1 MLGKIL
7 RKLKANLVGK
17 MKIIL
22 TLFLTLFI
30 QQTYALSTKDVQ
42 LYKTIFIDYRNGD
55 FRKGD
60 ESIAQLE
67 DQILMGHVQ
76 ALKLLH
82 PTKHRSSFLEL
93 RDWLDK
99 YNNQYEAKRIYTL
112 GVKRKPSGAKNPKKN
127 IYPELNEIFLLKD
140 SETPKNIS
148 NLRKIFTSKNYSKKI
163 SIYNTVRSR
172 VGRGWP
178 TGALEYLSHHE
189 KYFND
194 KEKSFLLSKIAN
206 GYYLANLD
214 DKAINILNDP
224 SFISEPYSEGLWIKG
239 LAFYRK
245 GDFQTASRQFL
256 ILSKIT
262 SSKWLSNAGAYWSF
276 LSSTKDA
283 NDNITFQ
290 ASLDALNTAC
300 EPSFNIYSI
309 LSCRIL
315 DKPIKD
321 NVFDDIEMK
330 KDLGSFLN
338 TDFGRRIQALV
349 EIGELPVAELELN
362 RLQGRSNDR
371 FKKVILGFAIKND
384 LSSMQIKTAKYLFE
398 DKAPI
403 QFLYPTPKW
412 IENFNFN
419 NIDPTIAL
427 SMMRQESQFS
437 AFAKSGK
444 SAYGL
449 MQILPSTA
457 KMVNKEYNFKSNP
470 RILFDPK
477 INVETGT
484 KYIESLLEIGYIE
497 GDLLKALISYNAGPG
512 NLSKW
517 MKKTNFNNDSFLLIE
532 SIPSRET
539 RIFVER
545 VLTNLVIYELINHN
559 SFNYADELIESNTI
573 IIKND

>member
-1 MLGKIL
+1 
-7 RKLKANLVGK
+7 

-22 TLFLTLFI
+22 TTILLFLFT
-30 QQTYALSTKDVQ
+30 QQSYALSNKDVQ
-42 LYKTIFIDYRNGD
+42 LYKTIFNDYRNGD
-55 FRKGD
+55 FKKGD
-60 ESIAQLE
+60 ESIAQLD
-67 DQILMGHVQ
+67 DQILMGHVE

-99 YNNQYEAKRIYTL
+99 YNDQYEATRIYNL
-112 GVKRKPSGAKNPKKN
+112 GVKRKPSGAANPKKN
-127 IYPELNEIFLLKD
+127 IYPELNEIFLEK
-140 SETPKNIS
+140 SEAPKTIN
-148 NLRKIFTSKNYSKKI
+148 NLRKIFTSSNYSKKI

-214 DKAINILNDP
+214 DKAINVLSDT
-224 SFISEPYSEGLWIKG
+224 SFINEPYSEGLWIKG

-262 SSKWLSNAGAYWSF
+262 NSKWLSDAGAYWSF

-290 ASLDALNTAC
+290 ASLDALDVAC
-300 EPSFNIYSI
+300 QPSFNIYSI

-321 NVFDDIEMK
+321 NLFDDIEMK
-330 KDLGSFLN
+330 KDLGFFLD
-338 TDFGRRIQALV
+338 TEFGRRIQALV

-371 FKKVILGFAIKND
+371 FKRVILGFSIKND
-384 LSSMQIKTAKYLFE
+384 LSSMQIKTAKNLFA
-398 DKAPI
+398 DSAPL

-412 IENFNFN
+412 IMDFNFN
-419 NIDPTIAL
+419 SIDPTIAL
-427 SMMRQESQFS
+427 SMIRQESQFS

-457 KMVNKEYNFKSNP
+457 KMVNKEYNFNSNP

-484 KYIESLLEIGYIE
+484 KYIESLLEIDYIQ

-545 VLTNLVIYELINHN
+545 VLTNLVIYELINEN

-573 IIKND
+573 IIK

>member
-172 VGRGWP
+172 IGRGWP

-517 MKKTNFNNDSFLLIE
+517 IKKTNFNNDSFLLIE

>member
-55 FRKGD
+55 FKKGD

-127 IYPELNEIFLLKD
+127 IYPELNEIFLLKY

-214 DKAINILNDP
+214 DKAINILDDP

-419 NIDPTIAL
+419 NIDATIAL
-427 SMMRQESQFS
+427 SMIRQESQFS

>member
-427 SMMRQESQFS
+427 SMIRQESQFS

>member
-1 MLGKIL
+1 
-7 RKLKANLVGK
+7 

-22 TLFLTLFI
+22 TTILLFLFT
-30 QQTYALSTKDVQ
+30 QQSYALSNKDVQ
-42 LYKTIFIDYRNGD
+42 LYKTIFNDYRNGD
-55 FRKGD
+55 FKKGD
-60 ESIAQLE
+60 ESVAQLD
-67 DQILMGHVQ
+67 DQILMGHVE

-93 RDWLDK
+93 RDWLEK
-99 YNNQYEAKRIYTL
+99 YNDQYEATRIYNL
-112 GVKRKPSGAKNPKKN
+112 GVKRKPSGAANPKKN
-127 IYPELNEIFLLKD
+127 IYPELNEIFLEK
-140 SETPKNIS
+140 SEAPKTIN
-148 NLRKIFTSKNYSKKI
+148 NLRKIFTSSNYSKKI

-214 DKAINILNDP
+214 DKAINVLSDT
-224 SFISEPYSEGLWIKG
+224 SFINEPYSEGLWIKG

-262 SSKWLSNAGAYWSF
+262 NSKWLSDAGAYWSF

-290 ASLDALNTAC
+290 ASLDALDVAC
-300 EPSFNIYSI
+300 QPSFNIYSI

-321 NVFDDIEMK
+321 NLFDDIEMK
-330 KDLGSFLN
+330 KDLGFFLD
-338 TDFGRRIQALV
+338 TEFGRRIQALV

-371 FKKVILGFAIKND
+371 FKKVILGFSIKND
-384 LSSMQIKTAKYLFE
+384 LSSMQIKTAKNLFA
-398 DKAPI
+398 DSAPL

-412 IENFNFN
+412 IEDFNFN
-419 NIDPTIAL
+419 SIDPTIAL
-427 SMMRQESQFS
+427 SMIRQESQFS

-484 KYIESLLEIGYIE
+484 KYIESLLEIDYIQ

-545 VLTNLVIYELINHN
+545 VLTNLVIYELINEN

-573 IIKND
+573 IIK

>member
-30 QQTYALSTKDVQ
+30 QQTHALSTKDVQ
-42 LYKTIFIDYRNGD
+42 LYKNIFIDYRNGD
-55 FRKGD
+55 FKKGD

-214 DKAINILNDP
+214 DKAINLLNDP

-321 NVFDDIEMK
+321 NVFNDVEMK
-330 KDLGSFLN
+330 KDLGSFLDN
-338 TDFGRRIQALV
+338 DFGRRIQALV
-349 EIGELPVAELELN
+349 EIGELPVAEIELN

-371 FKKVILGFAIKND
+371 FKKVILGFAFKND

-412 IENFNFN
+412 IKNFNFN

-457 KMVNKEYNFKSNP
+457 KMVNKEHNFKSNP

-559 SFNYADELIESNTI
+559 SFNYADELIELNTI

>member
-127 IYPELNEIFLLKD
+127 IYPELNEIFILKD

>member
-1 MLGKIL
+1 
-7 RKLKANLVGK
+7 

-22 TLFLTLFI
+22 TTILLFLFT
-30 QQTYALSTKDVQ
+30 QQSYALSNKDVQ
-42 LYKTIFIDYRNGD
+42 LYKTIFNDYRNGD
-55 FRKGD
+55 FKKGD
-60 ESIAQLE
+60 ESVAQLD
-67 DQILMGHVQ
+67 DQILMGHVE

-99 YNNQYEAKRIYTL
+99 YNDQYEATRIYNL
-112 GVKRKPSGAKNPKKN
+112 GVKRKPSGAVNPKKN
-127 IYPELNEIFLLKD
+127 IYPELNEIFLEK
-140 SETPKNIS
+140 SEAPKTIN
-148 NLRKIFTSKNYSKKI
+148 NLSKIFTSSNYSKKI

-214 DKAINILNDP
+214 DKAINVLSDT
-224 SFISEPYSEGLWIKG
+224 SFINEPYSEGLWIKG

-262 SSKWLSNAGAYWSF
+262 NSKWLSDAGAYWSF

-290 ASLDALNTAC
+290 ASLDALDVAC
-300 EPSFNIYSI
+300 QPSFNIYSI

-321 NVFDDIEMK
+321 NLFDDIEMK
-330 KDLGSFLN
+330 KDLGFFLD
-338 TDFGRRIQALV
+338 TEFGRRIQALV

-371 FKKVILGFAIKND
+371 FKKVILGFSIKND
-384 LSSMQIKTAKYLFE
+384 LSSMQIKTAKNLFA
-398 DKAPI
+398 DSAPL

-412 IENFNFN
+412 IEDFNFN
-419 NIDPTIAL
+419 SIDPTIAL
-427 SMMRQESQFS
+427 SMIRQESQFS

-484 KYIESLLEIGYIE
+484 KYIESLLEIDYIQ

-545 VLTNLVIYELINHN
+545 VLTNLVIYELINEN
-559 SFNYADELIESNTI
+559 SLNYADELIESNTI
-573 IIKND
+573 IIK

>member
-127 IYPELNEIFLLKD
+127 IYPELNEIFILKD

-172 VGRGWP
+172 IGRGWP

>member
-1 MLGKIL
+1 
-7 RKLKANLVGK
+7 

-22 TLFLTLFI
+22 TTILLFLFT
-30 QQTYALSTKDVQ
+30 QQSYALSNKDVQ
-42 LYKTIFIDYRNGD
+42 LYKTIFNDYRNGD
-55 FRKGD
+55 FKKGD
-60 ESIAQLE
+60 ESIAQLD
-67 DQILMGHVQ
+67 DQILMGHVE

-99 YNNQYEAKRIYTL
+99 YNDQYEATRIYNL
-112 GVKRKPSGAKNPKKN
+112 GVKRKPSGAANPKKN
-127 IYPELNEIFLLKD
+127 IYPELNEIFLEK
-140 SETPKNIS
+140 SEAPKTIN
-148 NLRKIFTSKNYSKKI
+148 NLRKIFTSNNYSKKI

-214 DKAINILNDP
+214 DKAINVLSDT
-224 SFISEPYSEGLWIKG
+224 SFINEPYSEGLWIKG

-262 SSKWLSNAGAYWSF
+262 NSKWLSDAGAYWSF

-290 ASLDALNTAC
+290 ASLDALDVAC
-300 EPSFNIYSI
+300 QPSFNIYSI

-321 NVFDDIEMK
+321 NLFDDIEMK
-330 KDLGSFLN
+330 KDLGFFLD
-338 TDFGRRIQALV
+338 TEFGRRIQALV

-371 FKKVILGFAIKND
+371 FKRVILGFSIKND
-384 LSSMQIKTAKYLFE
+384 LSSMQIKTAKNLFA
-398 DKAPI
+398 DSAPL

-412 IENFNFN
+412 IMDFNFN
-419 NIDPTIAL
+419 SIDPTIAL
-427 SMMRQESQFS
+427 SMIRQESQFS

-457 KMVNKEYNFKSNP
+457 KMVNKEYNFNSNP
-470 RILFDPK
+470 RILFYPK

-484 KYIESLLEIGYIE
+484 KYIESLLEIDYIQ

-545 VLTNLVIYELINHN
+545 VLTNLVIYELINEN

-573 IIKND
+573 IIK

>member
-427 SMMRQESQFS
+427 SMIRQESQFS

-539 RIFVER
+539 RLFVER

>member
-127 IYPELNEIFLLKD
+127 IYPELNEIFILKD

-172 VGRGWP
+172 IGRGWP

-427 SMMRQESQFS
+427 SMIRQESQFS

-517 MKKTNFNNDSFLLIE
+517 IKKTNFNNDSFLLIE

-539 RIFVER
+539 RLFVER

>member
-172 VGRGWP
+172 IGRGWP

-283 NDNITFQ
+283 KDNITFQ

-517 MKKTNFNNDSFLLIE
+517 IKKTNFNNDSFLLIE

-539 RIFVER
+539 RLFVER

>member
-1 MLGKIL
+1 
-7 RKLKANLVGK
+7 

-22 TLFLTLFI
+22 TTILLFLFT
-30 QQTYALSTKDVQ
+30 QQSYALSNKDVQ
-42 LYKTIFIDYRNGD
+42 LYKTIFNDYRNGD
-55 FRKGD
+55 FKKGD
-60 ESIAQLE
+60 ESIAQLD
-67 DQILMGHVQ
+67 DQILMGHVE

-99 YNNQYEAKRIYTL
+99 YNDQYEATRIYNL
-112 GVKRKPSGAKNPKKN
+112 GVKRKPSGAANPKKN
-127 IYPELNEIFLLKD
+127 IYPELNEIFLEK
-140 SETPKNIS
+140 SEAPKTIN
-148 NLRKIFTSKNYSKKI
+148 NLRKIFTSSNYSKKI

-214 DKAINILNDP
+214 DKAINVLSDT
-224 SFISEPYSEGLWIKG
+224 SFINEPYSEGLWIKG

-262 SSKWLSNAGAYWSF
+262 NSKWLSDAGAYWSF

-290 ASLDALNTAC
+290 ASLDALDVAC
-300 EPSFNIYSI
+300 QPSFNIYSI

-321 NVFDDIEMK
+321 NLFDDIEMK
-330 KDLGSFLN
+330 KDLGFFLD
-338 TDFGRRIQALV
+338 TEFGRRIQALV

-371 FKKVILGFAIKND
+371 FKRVILGFSIKND
-384 LSSMQIKTAKYLFE
+384 LSSMQIKTAKNLFA
-398 DKAPI
+398 DSAPL

-412 IENFNFN
+412 IVDFNFN
-419 NIDPTIAL
+419 SIDPTIAL
-427 SMMRQESQFS
+427 SMIRQESQFS

-457 KMVNKEYNFKSNP
+457 KMVNKEYNFNSNP

-484 KYIESLLEIGYIE
+484 KYIESLLEIDYIQ

-545 VLTNLVIYELINHN
+545 VLTNLVIYELINEN

-573 IIKND
+573 IIK

>member
-1 MLGKIL
+1 
-7 RKLKANLVGK
+7 

-22 TLFLTLFI
+22 TTILLFLFT
-30 QQTYALSTKDVQ
+30 QQSYALSNKDVQ
-42 LYKTIFIDYRNGD
+42 LYKTIFNDYRNGD
-55 FRKGD
+55 FKKGD
-60 ESIAQLE
+60 ESIAQLD
-67 DQILMGHVQ
+67 DQILMGHVE

-99 YNNQYEAKRIYTL
+99 YNDQYEATRIYNL
-112 GVKRKPSGAKNPKKN
+112 GVKRKPSGAANPKKN
-127 IYPELNEIFLLKD
+127 IYPELNEIFLEK
-140 SETPKNIS
+140 SEAPKTIN
-148 NLRKIFTSKNYSKKI
+148 NLRKIFTSSNYSKKI

-214 DKAINILNDP
+214 DKAINVLSDT
-224 SFISEPYSEGLWIKG
+224 SFINEPYSEGLWIKG

-262 SSKWLSNAGAYWSF
+262 NSKWLSDAGAYWSF

-290 ASLDALNTAC
+290 ASLDALDVAC
-300 EPSFNIYSI
+300 QPSFNIYSI

-321 NVFDDIEMK
+321 NLFDDIEMK
-330 KDLGSFLN
+330 KDLGFFLD
-338 TDFGRRIQALV
+338 TEFGRRIQALV

-371 FKKVILGFAIKND
+371 FKKVILGFSIKND
-384 LSSMQIKTAKYLFE
+384 LSSMQIKTAKTLFA
-398 DKAPI
+398 DSAPL

-412 IENFNFN
+412 IGDFNFN
-419 NIDPTIAL
+419 SIDPTIAL
-427 SMMRQESQFS
+427 SMIRQESQFS

-457 KMVNKEYNFKSNP
+457 KMVNKEYNFNSNP

-484 KYIESLLEIGYIE
+484 KYIESLLEIDYIQ

-545 VLTNLVIYELINHN
+545 VLTNLVIYELINEN

-573 IIKND
+573 IIK

>member
-1 MLGKIL
+1 
-7 RKLKANLVGK
+7 

-22 TLFLTLFI
+22 TTILLFLFT
-30 QQTYALSTKDVQ
+30 QQSYALSNKDVQ
-42 LYKTIFIDYRNGD
+42 LYKTIFNDYRNGD
-55 FRKGD
+55 FKKGD
-60 ESIAQLE
+60 ESIAQLD
-67 DQILMGHVQ
+67 DQILMGHVE

-99 YNNQYEAKRIYTL
+99 YNDQYEATRIYNL
-112 GVKRKPSGAKNPKKN
+112 GVKRKPSGAANPKKN
-127 IYPELNEIFLLKD
+127 IYTELNEIFLEK
-140 SETPKNIS
+140 SEAPKTIN
-148 NLRKIFTSKNYSKKI
+148 NLSKIFTSSNYSKKI

-214 DKAINILNDP
+214 DKAINVLSDT
-224 SFISEPYSEGLWIKG
+224 SFINEPYSEGLWIKG

-262 SSKWLSNAGAYWSF
+262 NSKWLSDAGAYWSF

-290 ASLDALNTAC
+290 ASLDALDVAC
-300 EPSFNIYSI
+300 QPSFNIYSI

-321 NVFDDIEMK
+321 NLFDDIEMK
-330 KDLGSFLN
+330 KDLGFFLD
-338 TDFGRRIQALV
+338 TEFGRRIQALV

-371 FKKVILGFAIKND
+371 FKRVILGFSIKND
-384 LSSMQIKTAKYLFE
+384 LSSMQIKTAKNLFA
-398 DKAPI
+398 DSAPL

-412 IENFNFN
+412 IVDFNFN
-419 NIDPTIAL
+419 SIDPTIAL
-427 SMMRQESQFS
+427 SMIRQESQFS

-457 KMVNKEYNFKSNP
+457 KMVNKEYNFNSNP

-484 KYIESLLEIGYIE
+484 KYIESLLEIDYIQ

-545 VLTNLVIYELINHN
+545 VLTNLVIYELINEN

-573 IIKND
+573 IIK

>member
-127 IYPELNEIFLLKD
+127 LYPELNEIFILKD

-189 KYFND
+189 KNFND

-427 SMMRQESQFS
+427 SMIRQESQFS

-517 MKKTNFNNDSFLLIE
+517 IKKTNFNNDSFLLIE

-539 RIFVER
+539 RLFVER

>member
-127 IYPELNEIFLLKD
+127 IYPELNEIFILKD

-189 KYFND
+189 KNFND

-427 SMMRQESQFS
+427 SMIRQESQFS

-517 MKKTNFNNDSFLLIE
+517 IKKTNFNNDSFLLIE

-539 RIFVER
+539 RLFVER